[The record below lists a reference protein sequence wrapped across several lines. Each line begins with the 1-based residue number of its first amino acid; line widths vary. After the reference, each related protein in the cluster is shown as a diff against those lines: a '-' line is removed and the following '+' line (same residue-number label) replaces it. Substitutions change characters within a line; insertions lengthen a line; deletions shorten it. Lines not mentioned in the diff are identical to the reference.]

1 MVDNSIVR
9 AARAAAAPELSG
21 DKTVRLVIDNHEV
34 EVPAHTTILDAA
46 QAAGISIPTLCY
58 LRELNEVGSC
68 RVCVVEVEGIDQLV
82 ASCNNYVLDGMVVH
96 TNSEKVRR
104 ARRMNVELLLT
115 QHDATCPSCVRSGN
129 CALQSLANDLNVY
142 HLPLHRHLSGD
153 AWDFSFPLIRDNDK
167 CVKCMRCIQVC
178 EKVQTLGIWDLASR
192 ASHTTVGVSGS
203 RDIAQTDCALCGQC
217 VTHCPTGALRE
228 RDDTERAFEAIANP
242 KKVTLIQVA
251 PAVRASWGE
260 EFGLDPEVATVERLA
275 AVLRRVGFEYVFDT
289 DFSADLTIME
299 EGSELLERM
308 RAKAAGGKDA
318 PTGPMFTSCCPGW
331 VRFVKSNYPQLVGQ
345 VSTSKSPQQMFGAIA
360 KTWFAR
366 ALDVDA
372 RSVFCVSAMPCVAK
386 KAEAA
391 LPTMTGEGGEPDV
404 DCVLTVRELAR
415 MIRASHV
422 DPAKVE
428 PEPLDAPL
436 GFGTGAAVVFGA
448 TGGVMDAALRSA
460 HYLVTGRNPEPDA
473 FSDVR
478 GMGGWREKTFD
489 LAGTPVRTA
498 VAHGLGNARK
508 LLDALVAGEVDYDF
522 VEVMACP
529 DGCVGGGGQP
539 IHDGVEMA
547 AERGDVLWGLDA
559 GAEVRFSHENPSVQ
573 ACYHDFLGEPLSELA
588 EELLHTDQSGWKMPG
603 EPA

>member
-1 MVDNSIVR
+1 
-9 AARAAAAPELSG
+9 
-21 DKTVRLVIDNHEV
+21 
-34 EVPAHTTILDAA
+34 
-46 QAAGISIPTLCY
+46 
-58 LRELNEVGSC
+58 
-68 RVCVVEVEGIDQLV
+68 
-82 ASCNNYVLDGMVVH
+82 MVVH

-129 CALQSLANDLNVY
+129 CTLQSLANDLNVY
-142 HLPLHRHLSGD
+142 HLPLRRHLSGG
-153 AWDFSFPLIRDNDK
+153 AWDYSYPLIRDNDK
-167 CVKCMRCIQVC
+167 CVKCMR
-178 EKVQTLGIWDLASR
+178 WDLVSR
-192 ASHTTVGVSGS
+192 ASHTAVGVSGS
-203 RDIAQTDCALCGQC
+203 RDIAETSCALCGQC

-228 RDDTERAFEAIANP
+228 RDDTERAFEAIADP
-242 KKVTLIQVA
+242 KKATLIQVA

-260 EFGLDPEVATVERLA
+260 EFGLDPEVATIERLA

-299 EGSELLERM
+299 EGSELLARM
-308 RAKAAGGKDA
+308 QAKVAGGSNA
-318 PTGPMFTSCCPGW
+318 PHGPMFTSCCPGW
-331 VRFVKSNYPQLVGQ
+331 VRFVKGNYPQFVGQ
-345 VSTSKSPQQMFGAIA
+345 VSTSKSPQQMFGAIV
-360 KTWFAR
+360 KTWFAQV
-366 ALDVDA
+366 LDMDP
-372 RSVFCVSAMPCVAK
+372 RNVFCVSAMPCVAK

-391 LPTMTGEGGEPDV
+391 LPTMVGQSGEPDV

-460 HYLVTGRNPEPDA
+460 HCLVTGENPDPDA
-473 FSDVR
+473 FSEVR
-478 GMGGWREKTFD
+478 GMGGWRERTFD

-529 DGCVGGGGQP
+529 GGCVGGGGQP
-539 IHDGVEMA
+539 IHDGLEMA
-547 AERGDVLWGLDA
+547 AERGQVLWGLDA
-559 GAEVRFSHENPSVQ
+559 GAKVRFSHENPSVQ
-573 ACYHDFLGEPLSELA
+573 ACYHDFLGEPLSERA

-603 EPA
+603 ESA